1 MLLPEGGGFYTAL
14 FHIGTSLVS
23 YKASAWRGG
32 FYTALFHLLQYYI
45 MNTKTTPNNRRRPKQ
60 AISYYILITISHY
73 FQSFCLERG
82 FLHSPIP
89 SLTVLHYEKTE
100 LIFYRYDAFA
110 WRRGFLHSPT
120 LYRHIFGI
128 IQCFCLKRGFL
139 HSPIPSL
146 TVLHY
151 D

>member
-1 MLLPEGGGFYTAL
+1 MLLLESPREVLFNCLSIRCFCLKEGVFTQPYFIMAHL
-14 FHIGTSLVS
+14 FVS
-23 YKASAWRGG
+23 YGASAWRGG
-32 FYTALFHLLQYYI
+32 FFTALFHLLLYYI

-73 FQSFCLERG
+73 F
-82 FLHSPIP
+82 
-89 SLTVLHYEKTE
+89 YEKTE

-139 HSPIPSL
+139 YSPIPSL